1 MNPVFDSTKQPV
13 ISSDFPVKVPE
24 YFNFAYDVIDR
35 WAEYDRNKL
44 AMIWTDPQS
53 GAEKKLTFHDLKRL
67 STQAANLL
75 LKSGMKRGDKALVL
89 LPRLPEWWILSLA
102 MIRIGV
108 IQCPSPTL
116 LMPPD
121 LKYRINRG
129 GFKMVISDMD
139 NAQKFDEIME
149 DCPTV
154 EKRLLVDGTRQD
166 WIDYQTAMADIQTYS
181 QYEVEGGRGQFRSDE
196 PMLTIFTSG
205 TSKHPEMVLHSYGY
219 PLGHRVTAELW
230 HGLNEHD
237 LHITMSD
244 TGWAKNLWGNYFGQW
259 ITGACLLICDIRGKF
274 HHDDLLPILA
284 KYGVTSFC
292 APPTMYRMLV
302 QGDLKKWKLRDLRSC
317 TSAGEPIHTDTVRQW
332 QEGTGITIR
341 EAYGQTETAAI
352 TLNPPDKEP
361 VPGAMGFA
369 SPGWEIELHDDDGNV
384 VPEGEDGRIAI
395 CIADGKRPAGLLMEY
410 LGSPEKNASTFI
422 NGYYYTGDKARR
434 DPDGRFWFVGRSDD
448 IIKSSGYRIGPS
460 EVEEVLMQHTAVRE
474 VAVVGAPDPLRGK
487 KVKAY
492 IVLHEGFDGT
502 ESLTRELQTF
512 VKYVTAPYKYPREI
526 DYVEFLPKT
535 FSGKIKRDLLRKHA
549 ETGEMWSKDTK

>member
-1 MNPVFDSTKQPV
+1 MNPVFDSTKQPA

-44 AMIWTDPQS
+44 AMIWTDPQN
-53 GAEKKLTFHDLKRL
+53 GKERKLTFHDLKRL
-67 STQAANLL
+67 SIQAANLL

-129 GFKMVISDMD
+129 GFKMIISDVD

-154 EKRLLVDGTRQD
+154 EKRLLVNGSRPN
-166 WIDYQTAMADIQTYS
+166 WIDYPAAMEDIQTYS
-181 QYEVEGGRGQFRSDE
+181 QYEVEGGRMQFRSDE

-205 TSKHPEMVLHSYGY
+205 TSKHPEMVLHCYGY

-259 ITGACLLICDIRGKF
+259 IAGACLLICDIRGKF
-274 HHDDLLPILA
+274 HHNELLPILA

-302 QGDLKKWKLRDLRSC
+302 QANLKEWDLRELKSC
-317 TSAGEPIHTDTVRQW
+317 TSAGEPIHSDTVRLW
-332 QEGTGITIR
+332 QEGTGIVIR

-352 TLNPPDKEP
+352 THNPPDREP
-361 VPGAMGFA
+361 VPGSMGFA
-369 SPGWEIELHDDDGNV
+369 SPGWEIELHDEDGNA
-384 VPEGEDGRIAI
+384 VPDGEDGRIAI
-395 CIADGKRPAGLLMEY
+395 RISDGKRPAGLLMEY
-410 LGSPEKNASTFI
+410 LGSPEKNAETFI

-492 IVLHEGFDGT
+492 IVLHKGFAGT
-502 ESLTRELQTF
+502 ESLTKELQTF

>member
-1 MNPVFDSTKQPV
+1 MNPVFDSTKQPA
-13 ISSDFPVKVPE
+13 ISSDFPVRVPE

-35 WAEYDRNKL
+35 WAEHDRNKL
-44 AMIWTDPQS
+44 AMIWTDPVN
-53 GAEKKLTFHDLKRL
+53 GKERKLTFHDLQRL

-75 LKSGMKRGDKALVL
+75 LQSGMKRGDKALVL

-139 NAQKFDEIME
+139 NAPKFDEIME

-154 EKRLLVDGTRQD
+154 EKRLLVDGSREN
-166 WIDYQTAMADIQTYS
+166 WIDYTAAMTDILQYS
-181 QYEVEGGRGQFRSDE
+181 PYEVEGGRQQFRSDE

-230 HGLNEHD
+230 HGLTEHD

-274 HHDDLLPILA
+274 HANDLLPILP

-302 QGDLKKWKLRDLRSC
+302 QADMKKWNLRDLKSC
-317 TSAGEPIHTDTVRQW
+317 TSAGEPIHSDTVRLW
-332 QEGTGITIR
+332 KEGTGITIR

-352 TLNPPDKEP
+352 THNPPGKEP

-369 SPGWEIELHDDDGNV
+369 SPGWEIELHDEDGNV

-395 CIADGKRPAGLLMEY
+395 RISDGKRPAGLLMEY
-410 LGSPEKNASTFI
+410 LGSPEKNAATFI
-422 NGYYYTGDKARR
+422 GDFYYTGDKARR
-434 DPDGRFWFVGRSDD
+434 DPDGRYWFVGRSDD

-502 ESLTRELQTF
+502 PSLTKELQTF
-512 VKYVTAPYKYPREI
+512 VKYVTAPYKYPRDI

>member
-1 MNPVFDSTKQPV
+1 MNPVFDSTKQPA

-44 AMIWTDPQS
+44 AMIWTDPQN
-53 GAEKKLTFHDLKRL
+53 GKERKLTFHDLKRL

-129 GFKMVISDMD
+129 GFKMIISDVD

-154 EKRLLVDGTRQD
+154 EKRLLVDGSRQD
-166 WIDYQTAMADIQTYS
+166 WIDYPAAMEDIQTYS
-181 QYEVEGGRGQFRSDE
+181 QYEVEGGRMQFRSDE

-205 TSKHPEMVLHSYGY
+205 TSKHPEMVLHCYGY

-259 ITGACLLICDIRGKF
+259 IAGACLLICDIRGKF
-274 HHDDLLPILA
+274 HHNELLPILA

-302 QGDLKKWKLRDLRSC
+302 QANLKEWDLRELKSC
-317 TSAGEPIHTDTVRQW
+317 TSAGEPIHSDTVRLW
-332 QEGTGITIR
+332 QEGTGIVIR

-352 TLNPPDKEP
+352 THNPPDREP
-361 VPGAMGFA
+361 VPGSMGFA
-369 SPGWEIELHDDDGNV
+369 SPGWEIELHDEDGHA

-395 CIADGKRPAGLLMEY
+395 CISDGKRPAGLLMEY
-410 LGSPEKNASTFI
+410 LGSPEKNAETFI

-492 IVLHEGFDGT
+492 IVLHKGFAGT
-502 ESLTRELQTF
+502 ESLTKELQTF
-512 VKYVTAPYKYPREI
+512 VKYVTAPYKYPRDI

>member
-1 MNPVFDSTKQPV
+1 MNPVFDSTKQPA

-44 AMIWTDPQS
+44 AMIWTDPQD
-53 GAEKKLTFHDLKRL
+53 GKERKLTFHDLKRL

-129 GFKMVISDMD
+129 GFKMIISDVD

-154 EKRLLVDGTRQD
+154 EKRLLVDGARKD
-166 WIDYQTAMADIQTYS
+166 WIDYPAAMKDIQTYS
-181 QYEVEGGRGQFRSDE
+181 QYEVEGGRMQFRSDE

-205 TSKHPEMVLHSYGY
+205 TSKHPEMVLHCYGY

-259 ITGACLLICDIRGKF
+259 IAGACLLICDIRGKF
-274 HHDDLLPILA
+274 HHNELLPILA

-302 QGDLKKWKLRDLRSC
+302 QANLKEWDLRELKSC
-317 TSAGEPIHTDTVRQW
+317 TSAGEPIHSDTVRLW

-352 TLNPPDKEP
+352 THNPPDKEP
-361 VPGAMGFA
+361 VPGSMGFA
-369 SPGWEIELHDDDGNV
+369 SPGWEIELHDEDGHV

-395 CIADGKRPAGLLMEY
+395 RISDGKRPAGLLMGY
-410 LGSPEKNASTFI
+410 LGRPEKNPETFI

-492 IVLHEGFDGT
+492 IVLHEGFAGT
-502 ESLTRELQTF
+502 ESLTKELQTF

>member
-1 MNPVFDSTKQPV
+1 
-13 ISSDFPVKVPE
+13 
-24 YFNFAYDVIDR
+24 
-35 WAEYDRNKL
+35 
-44 AMIWTDPQS
+44 
-53 GAEKKLTFHDLKRL
+53 
-67 STQAANLL
+67 
-75 LKSGMKRGDKALVL
+75 
-89 LPRLPEWWILSLA
+89 
-102 MIRIGV
+102 
-108 IQCPSPTL
+108 
-116 LMPPD
+116 
-121 LKYRINRG
+121 
-129 GFKMVISDMD
+129 
-139 NAQKFDEIME
+139 
-149 DCPTV
+149 V
-154 EKRLLVDGTRQD
+154 EKRLLVNGSRQN
-166 WIDYQTAMADIQTYS
+166 WIDYPAAMEDIQTYS
-181 QYEVEGGRGQFRSDE
+181 QYEVEGGRMQFRSDE

-205 TSKHPEMVLHSYGY
+205 TSKHPEMVLHCYGY

-259 ITGACLLICDIRGKF
+259 IAGACLLICDIRGKF
-274 HHDDLLPILA
+274 HHNELLPILA

-302 QGDLKKWKLRDLRSC
+302 QANLKEWDLRELKSC
-317 TSAGEPIHTDTVRQW
+317 TSAGEPIHSDTVRLW
-332 QEGTGITIR
+332 QEGTGIVIR

-352 TLNPPDKEP
+352 THNPPDREP
-361 VPGAMGFA
+361 VPGSMGFA
-369 SPGWEIELHDDDGNV
+369 SPGWEIELHDEDGHV

-395 CIADGKRPAGLLMEY
+395 CISDGKRPAGLLMEY
-410 LGSPEKNASTFI
+410 LGSPEKNAETFI

-492 IVLHEGFDGT
+492 IVLHKGFAGT
-502 ESLTRELQTF
+502 ESLTKELQTF
-512 VKYVTAPYKYPREI
+512 VKYVTAPYKYPRDI

>member
-1 MNPVFDSTKQPV
+1 MNPVFDNTKQPA

-35 WAEYDRNKL
+35 WAEHDRNKL
-44 AMIWTDPQS
+44 AMIWTDPVNGS
-53 GAEKKLTFHDLKRL
+53 ERKLTFHDLQRE

-149 DCPTV
+149 DCPSV
-154 EKRLLVDGTRQD
+154 ERRLLVNGSREN
-166 WIDYQTAMADIQTYS
+166 WIDYTAAISDILQYS
-181 QYEVEGGRGQFRSDE
+181 PYEVEGGRQQFRSDE

-205 TSKHPEMVLHSYGY
+205 TSKHPEMVLHCYGY

-230 HGLNEHD
+230 HGLTEHD

-274 HHDDLLPILA
+274 HAEDLLPILA

-302 QGDLKKWKLRDLRSC
+302 QADLKKWNLRDLRSC
-317 TSAGEPIHTDTVRQW
+317 TSAGEPIHTDTVRLW

-352 TLNPPDKEP
+352 TINPPGQEP
-361 VPGAMGFA
+361 VPGAMGFP
-369 SPGWEIELHDDDGNV
+369 SPGWEIELHDEDGNV

-395 CIADGKRPAGLLMEY
+395 RVADGKRPAGLLMEY
-410 LGSPEKNASTFI
+410 LGSPEKNAATFI
-422 NGYYYTGDKARR
+422 GDFYYTGDKARR
-434 DPDGRFWFVGRSDD
+434 APDGRYWFVGRSDD

-502 ESLTRELQTF
+502 PSLTKELQTF
-512 VKYVTAPYKYPREI
+512 VKYVTAPYKYPRDI

>member
-1 MNPVFDSTKQPV
+1 MNPVFDNTKQPA

-35 WAEYDRNKL
+35 WAEHDRNKL
-44 AMIWTDPQS
+44 AMIWTDPVS
-53 GAEKKLTFHDLKRL
+53 GSERKLTFHDLQRE

-149 DCPTV
+149 DCPSV
-154 EKRLLVDGTRQD
+154 EHRLLVNGSREN
-166 WIDYQTAMADIQTYS
+166 WIDYTAAISDILQYS
-181 QYEVEGGRGQFRSDE
+181 PYEVEGGRQQFRSDE

-205 TSKHPEMVLHSYGY
+205 TSKHPEMVLHCYGY

-230 HGLNEHD
+230 HGLTEHD

-274 HHDDLLPILA
+274 HAEDLLPILA

-302 QGDLKKWKLRDLRSC
+302 QADLKKWNLRDLRSC
-317 TSAGEPIHTDTVRQW
+317 TSAGEPIHTDTVRLW

-352 TLNPPDKEP
+352 TINPPGKEP
-361 VPGAMGFA
+361 VPGAMGFP
-369 SPGWEIELHDDDGNV
+369 SPGWEIELHDEDGNV

-395 CIADGKRPAGLLMEY
+395 RVADGKRPAGLLMEY
-410 LGSPEKNASTFI
+410 LGSPEKNAATFI
-422 NGYYYTGDKARR
+422 GDFYYTGDKARR
-434 DPDGRFWFVGRSDD
+434 DPDGRYWFVGRSDD

-502 ESLTRELQTF
+502 PSLTKELQTF